1 MLGTLKNRMLEGGKQ
16 LKSTLE
22 EHSAEMNKQRI
33 QMNINMNS
41 ASERLTAVAAAATNV
56 VSTVAKSTTSG
67 PTTPASVLGTKEPD
81 EVAGGP
87 FFASFVHRQQQV
99 LVGHHALVETGEKL
113 SDVFTTTRRRV
124 TAEAQ
129 SVMFL
134 QHNFQNIA
142 HIKDGIRS
150 IRNSIASL
158 VTLMEE
164 VEQLLMQRALG
175 DAFAKDLHTYHT
187 IVTYQGH
194 APVLASQNYDVGS
207 LESIEMAIQPDEDL
221 ETFYNDVDDD
231 VPTWQLTEH
240 DESSEV
246 SAVLHDYD
254 EEKSGDD
261 EETKSQGTVPEL
273 PSQVPTLDGNV
284 SHPNEQDD

>member
-164 VEQLLMQRALG
+164 VEQLLMSKTEEQLVIENATFAMEQQTELEQFEHMTLVEKQQRMNQRYVERQRALG

-194 APVLASQNYDVGS
+194 APVL
-207 LESIEMAIQPDEDL
+207 
-221 ETFYNDVDDD
+221 
-231 VPTWQLTEH
+231 
-240 DESSEV
+240 
-246 SAVLHDYD
+246 
-254 EEKSGDD
+254 
-261 EETKSQGTVPEL
+261 GTY
-273 PSQVPTLDGNV
+273 
-284 SHPNEQDD
+284 SHVQ

>member
-194 APVLASQNYDVGS
+194 APVLGTYSH
-207 LESIEMAIQPDEDL
+207 SIEMAIQPDEDL

-246 SAVLHDYD
+246 SAVLHNYD

-273 PSQVPTLDGNV
+273 PSQVPTSDGNV

>member
-194 APVLASQNYDVGS
+194 APVLASQDYDVGS

-273 PSQVPTLDGNV
+273 STQVPTLDGNV

>member
-113 SDVFTTTRRRV
+113 SDVFITTRRRV

-164 VEQLLMQRALG
+164 VEQLLMYVHILLRR
-175 DAFAKDLHTYHT
+175 
-187 IVTYQGH
+187 I
-194 APVLASQNYDVGS
+194 
-207 LESIEMAIQPDEDL
+207 
-221 ETFYNDVDDD
+221 
-231 VPTWQLTEH
+231 
-240 DESSEV
+240 V
-246 SAVLHDYD
+246 SAMRLRFRCMFTWDF
-254 EEKSGDD
+254 E
-261 EETKSQGTVPEL
+261 
-273 PSQVPTLDGNV
+273 
-284 SHPNEQDD
+284 